1 MPAEWLRTLWSPPW
15 SGNFDKAADPRSTG
29 AKTGP
34 QRPRRRSHWPI
45 AGSSSTRSSLALCAV
60 AADSC
65 CSRRRRRSG
74 HARRP
79 QLAAPPKIRW
89 LWLLPQPSLNAAP
102 VLTMSAPMETRP
114 PACAPAAR
122 GRAHRAG
129 VSRAQAVT
137 RSFRRVRVPHRRHQP
152 SLFTA
157 CAGIKA
163 CSRLSVRSTEL
174 ELCRSYSAQQTIS
187 TCLCTGKS
195 FVKQQAPHDRIHSK
209 RACER

>member
-1 MPAEWLRTLWSPPW
+1 MITHTPVRKLGLGTIQRAE
-15 SGNFDKAADPRSTG
+15 PRSET
-29 AKTGP
+29 
-34 QRPRRRSHWPI
+34 RPRRELTAAESALVLLLP
-45 AGSSSTRSSLALCAV
+45 SSTPLRACLLV
-60 AADSC
+60 
-65 CSRRRRRSG
+65 RRRLPR
-74 HARRP
+74 HVPTVVAR
-79 QLAAPPKIRW
+79 ATA
-89 LWLLPQPSLNAAP
+89 SNAAQA
-102 VLTMSAPMETRP
+102 LRMSTRKYKLL
-114 PACAPAAR
+114 AR
-122 GRAHRAG
+122 LVGRAFSPP
-129 VSRAQAVT
+129 SRAF
-137 RSFRRVRVPHRRHQP
+137 RCNPRPLIRRVLCVRVAHRRHQL

>member
-1 MPAEWLRTLWSPPW
+1 MITHTPVRKLGSPTRERAEPGSE
-15 SGNFDKAADPRSTG
+15 A
-29 AKTGP
+29 
-34 QRPRRRSHWPI
+34 RPRRELTAAESALVLLLP
-45 AGSSSTRSSLALCAV
+45 SSTPLRACLLV
-60 AADSC
+60 
-65 CSRRRRRSG
+65 RRRLPR
-74 HARRP
+74 HVPTVVAR
-79 QLAAPPKIRW
+79 ATA
-89 LWLLPQPSLNAAP
+89 SNAAQ
-102 VLTMSAPMETRP
+102 VLRMSAPVSYP
-114 PACAPAAR
+114 PRACAPAAR

-129 VSRAQAVT
+129 VPRAQAVT

-157 CAGIKA
+157 CAGMKA